1 MLPAPRAIGA
11 GPPKFM
17 HTNISASVLNFMPV
31 LVQCMSLLLAETD
44 MPTAMRAVRS
54 RGQSRKHIL
63 AVSLSGFDPEPTLR
77 PWHSG
82 MRSAEEPHAPPA
94 LRGRRVEPPSFFYS
108 TMRRGESA
116 KERCYRRSRELD
128 AQGLKHAARHADCD
142 ERPLSPS
149 PNPPANSPPPSAW
162 RASGHW

>member
-1 MLPAPRAIGA
+1 
-11 GPPKFM
+11 
-17 HTNISASVLNFMPV
+17 
-31 LVQCMSLLLAETD
+31 MSNLSPLSELKRKLD
-44 MPTAMRAVRS
+44 FGAVRS
-54 RGQSRKHIL
+54 
-63 AVSLSGFDPEPTLR
+63 VDNPEPTLR

-94 LRGRRVEPPSFFYS
+94 LRGGRVEPPSFFYS
-108 TMRRGESA
+108 TTRRGESA

>member
-1 MLPAPRAIGA
+1 MSCLGERRSDRYKVTDECPLLGEER
-11 GPPKFM
+11 
-17 HTNISASVLNFMPV
+17 TSNIRRL
-31 LVQCMSLLLAETD
+31 
-44 MPTAMRAVRS
+44 RS
-54 RGQSRKHIL
+54 D
-63 AVSLSGFDPEPTLR
+63 FDPEPTLR

-94 LRGRRVEPPSFFYS
+94 LRGRRVKPPSFFYS

-116 KERCYRRSRELD
+116 KERFYRRSRELD

>member
-142 ERPLSPS
+142 ERALSPS
-149 PNPPANSPPPSAW
+149 PNPPANSPPPSTW